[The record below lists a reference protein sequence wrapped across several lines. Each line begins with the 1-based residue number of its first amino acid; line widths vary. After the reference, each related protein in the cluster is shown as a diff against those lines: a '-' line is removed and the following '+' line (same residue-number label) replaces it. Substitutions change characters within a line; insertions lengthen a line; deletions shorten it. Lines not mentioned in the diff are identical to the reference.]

1 VLGVVQDR
9 KDRVLSKLYRRR
21 LEIDFVDQ
29 EEAEGA
35 DNEGSSPREEG
46 EESGGTKAPPQEGRK
61 AKRRRTL
68 VQCCEHCGVLYPAEA
83 RGRLHCP
90 HAADVVDYWGRTQA
104 CHSPIQGTRTF
115 TVDGWVVGKE

>member
-1 VLGVVQDR
+1 MLGVTQDR

-29 EEAEGA
+29 EEEGDGPDTA
-35 DNEGSSPREEG
+35 GNSPREEG
-46 EESGGTKAPPQEGRK
+46 EEEDGGTKASPQEGRRG
-61 AKRRRTL
+61 KRRRTL

-115 TVDGWVVGKE
+115 TVEERV